1 MVMKRPSRI
10 VEILP
15 ANPRDGVNEEG
26 DVVLRDSATPEEV
39 GSRREQL
46 LDETSL
52 VAMGR
57 SGVQHAIRGEQ
68 VRPAGGVS
76 RREKVPPG
84 LQQAHNQQYHPYES
98 PTPLTPEQRQVF
110 EVGSAKTRAALADI
124 KRRQDE
130 AKLLS
135 PPQPIQP
142 VEW

>member
-15 ANPRDGVNEEG
+15 ANPRYGVNEEG
-26 DVVLRDSATPEEV
+26 DVVLRDSATPEWVEPWP
-39 GSRREQL
+39 EQL

-57 SGVQHAIRGEQ
+57 SGVQHAIRGKQ
-68 VRPAGGVS
+68 ARSAGGVS

-84 LQQAHNQQYHPYES
+84 LQQAHGYQYPPYES

-110 EVGSAKTRAALADI
+110 EVGSAKTRAALAEI
-124 KRRQDE
+124 KRRQE
-130 AKLLS
+130 AKLPP